1 MTTLGTI
8 AALHLIAKAESGR
21 FTTEW
26 LEATEAYLRRVLEIL
41 GTERDPRTVTV
52 ELVRRLIV
60 ELRRLPNGRGG
71 TMSEG
76 NVRHHLSAL
85 SGVFR
90 RAASEG
96 FVPPGF
102 NPVAALMEKPQGS
115 PSEARWLEVDEAS
128 VLLEAA
134 RTYVAP
140 EEGTPFAY
148 PLIATFLYTGARE
161 TEVYGL
167 ELDDVS
173 FERRTIT
180 YRPNQWRLKTKGSSR
195 IVRLWP
201 ALEEILREYL
211 KGPHRPMGDLLFPS
225 MATGQEAM
233 LTDTRKLLDR
243 GAVRAGW
250 KAGEIRSKMFRH
262 TFAAARLQTLD
273 HGAPVSLYTVSR
285 ELGHSSQAMVERV
298 YAHLGTIRHR
308 SEVLE
313 YRHEQHAERHRPRLE
328 KLGLL

>member
-1 MTTLGTI
+1 
-8 AALHLIAKAESGR
+8 
-21 FTTEW
+21 
-26 LEATEAYLRRVLEIL
+26 VLEIL

-180 YRPNQWRLKTKGSSR
+180 YRPEPVAAPQNQGLVADRSTLAG
-195 IVRLWP
+195 I
-201 ALEEILREYL
+201 
-211 KGPHRPMGDLLFPS
+211 GGDS
-225 MATGQEAM
+225 AGVSE
-233 LTDTRKLLDR
+233 
-243 GAVRAGW
+243 RAASADG
-250 KAGEIRSKMFRH
+250 
-262 TFAAARLQTLD
+262 
-273 HGAPVSLYTVSR
+273 
-285 ELGHSSQAMVERV
+285 
-298 YAHLGTIRHR
+298 
-308 SEVLE
+308 
-313 YRHEQHAERHRPRLE
+313 
-328 KLGLL
+328 